1 MLPFMSGWA
10 GSGGGNGG
18 TWLGAAIRAV
28 AMLVVSVVV
37 FALVPERLLTFLTI
51 RVSPSVRD
59 ALVVLWWA
67 IALVATF
74 ALFVRLQ
81 RSRRS

>member
-1 MLPFMSGWA
+1 V
-10 GSGGGNGG
+10 
-18 TWLGAAIRAV
+18 GAAIRAV
-28 AMLVVSVVV
+28 IMLVVSVVV

-67 IALVATF
+67 VALVATMV
-74 ALFVRLQ
+74 LFVRLQ
-81 RSRRS
+81 TRRRS

>member
-1 MLPFMSGWA
+1 MSGSV
-10 GSGGGNGG
+10 GSGGGHDS
-18 TWLGAAIRAV
+18 WVGAAIRAV
-28 AMLVVSVVV
+28 IMLVVSVVV

-67 IALVATF
+67 VALVATMV
-74 ALFVRLQ
+74 LFVRLQ
-81 RSRRS
+81 TRRRS

>member
-1 MLPFMSGWA
+1 MSGSV

-18 TWLGAAIRAV
+18 TWVGAAIRAAAMVV
-28 AMLVVSVVV
+28 ASVVV
-37 FALVPERLLTFLTI
+37 FALVPERLLTYLAI

-67 IALVATF
+67 IALAAML

-81 RSRRS
+81 TRRKS